1 MVTSRR
7 DHLVETALDLF
18 YRHGFHATGID
29 RILAASGVAKMTL
42 YKHFRSKDDLILAAL
57 RLRDERFRQWL
68 AEAVENRAR
77 SPRKRL
83 LALFDV
89 LEEWFSAPGFQGD
102 MFLNAAAEY
111 GDPAHPVRA
120 AAADHKA
127 AMRQYFVDLA
137 RAAGARDAESLANQF
152 ALLVD
157 GAVVTAHVAGNMRS
171 AKNARRVAKVLLK
184 SSDL

>member
-1 MVTSRR
+1 MAISRR

-29 RILAASGVAKMTL
+29 RILATSGVAKMTL
-42 YKHFRSKDDLILAAL
+42 YKHFKSKDELILAVL
-57 RLRDERFRQWL
+57 RLRDERFRRWL
-68 AEAVENRAR
+68 MDSVESRAR

-83 LALFDV
+83 LAVFDV
-89 LEEWFSAPGFQGD
+89 IEEWFSAAGFQGD
-102 MFLNAAAEY
+102 MFMNAAAEY

-127 AMRQYFVDLA
+127 ALRAYFRDLA
-137 RAAGARDAESLANQF
+137 QAAGARDAEALANQWT
-152 ALLVD
+152 LLVD

-171 AKNARRVAKVLLK
+171 AKHARRIAKVLLK
-184 SSDL
+184 SAEL